1 MSNQLYCGD
10 TINFKTFSKSNKLKK
25 RIKNS
30 PENVL
35 IFPNTHEAI
44 IDRKT
49 FDLVQKHFE
58 GRKRP
63 DKQGEIDKYAGILY
77 CGECGSRLYLH
88 RAKTMKPELN
98 NFMCGGYQ
106 SRKTDCTSH
115 YIRESALDRIV
126 LENLKEMTSYARE
139 NADEF
144 YEMAAQ
150 NGITEAKK
158 FSKSAERERKRI
170 ETRITQIDNT
180 IRCLYED
187 RVIGR
192 ITPERYDSLAAGY
205 ESEQNELHEKLAEL
219 ERKAAE
225 LDLQE
230 HYIRKFIEQAREYIE
245 MPTLTAELLRV
256 FIRRIE
262 VFEKPEKYSR
272 TCGNTIVIHYTF
284 ECDKAFMAEELG
296 KSA

>member
-1 MSNQLYCGD
+1 
-10 TINFKTFSKSNKLKK
+10 
-25 RIKNS
+25 
-30 PENVL
+30 
-35 IFPNTHEAI
+35 
-44 IDRKT
+44 
-49 FDLVQKHFE
+49 
-58 GRKRP
+58 
-63 DKQGEIDKYAGILY
+63 
-77 CGECGSRLYLH
+77 
-88 RAKTMKPELN
+88 MKW
-98 NFMCGGYQ
+98 Q
-106 SRKTDCTSH
+106 R
-115 YIRESALDRIV
+115 
-126 LENLKEMTSYARE
+126 
-139 NADEF
+139 
-144 YEMAAQ
+144 Q

-158 FSKSAERERKRI
+158 FGRSAEQERKQI

-180 IRCLYED
+180 VRCLYED

-230 HYIRKFIEQAREYIE
+230 QYIRKFIEQAREYIE
-245 MPTLTAELLRV
+245 MPKLTAEMLRV

-272 TCGNTIVIHYTF
+272 TCGNTIIIHYSF
-284 ECDKAFMAEELG
+284 ECGEAFLAEELG